1 MTKVRAA
8 EFISLLHCRTK
19 LFKQTHFVIG
29 CLLPGKAKV
38 RMPCSF
44 PYNSDF
50 AGMMRPGHDQSTPF
64 ETSEK
69 IPFIVAAV
77 GRPPHFSSK
86 LKSAALCREA
96 ATPVFQRSPFGLSA
110 AGRAPHAFSPQIR
123 GREGKDENE
132 DDSKA

>member
-1 MTKVRAA
+1 L
-8 EFISLLHCRTK
+8 SLDIFCREK
-19 LFKQTHFVIG
+19 PKSEYFNHL
-29 CLLPGKAKV
+29 CYP
-38 RMPCSF
+38 
-44 PYNSDF
+44 DF

-96 ATPVFQRSPFGLSA
+96 ATPVLQRS
-110 AGRAPHAFSPQIR
+110 
-123 GREGKDENE
+123 
-132 DDSKA
+132 